1 MNFMAFFLKKLI
13 IFVRKFG
20 KVHFAAGVLDQ
31 DRVSPGPNLSV
42 VRQTKEQTQEDNYDK
57 DLIKNIDRVMPFL
70 SKNAAI
76 LDSEKGEE

>member
-1 MNFMAFFLKKLI
+1 MAFFLKKLLR
-13 IFVRKFG
+13 FVRKFG

-31 DRVSPGPNLSV
+31 GRVSPGPNLSV

-70 SKNAAI
+70 RKNAAI
-76 LDSEKGEE
+76 LDSEKSEE

>member
-1 MNFMAFFLKKLI
+1 MNFMAFFLKKLLR
-13 IFVRKFG
+13 FVRKFG

-31 DRVSPGPNLSV
+31 GRVSPGPNLSV

-70 SKNAAI
+70 RKNAAI
-76 LDSEKGEE
+76 LDSEKSEE